1 MNEIYFSKQ
10 THKSIINTIGPKIN
24 GYSLWSHVDFRSLSY
39 HEPKKKFML
48 KIKVE
53 EKKHMINNNRTRITI
68 LYNR

>member
-10 THKSIINTIGPKIN
+10 THISIINAIGPKIN
-24 GYSLWSHVDFRSLSY
+24 GYSLSWSHVDFRTLSY
-39 HEPKKKFML
+39 HEPKKIML